1 METFLMSKLERRR
14 LEVLS
19 QVRSGKLT
27 LQKGSELLG
36 TCYRQMK
43 RIWSRYQAEGDAG
56 LVHRLR
62 GRKSNHGGDAKLRK
76 RVLSRYVK
84 QYGDYGPTLAA
95 ECLAEEGLVV
105 PVQTLRRWLL
115 AEGLWSRQRQRKQH
129 RRRRARK
136 EHLGELVQMDGS
148 HHDWFEGRRAWAVL
162 MVMIDDA
169 TGRTYAQFFEE
180 ETHLAATT
188 VFHDYALKYGLPQA
202 IYVDRAGIYRSDRE
216 PTGVEV
222 LAEKEPQ
229 TQFGQAMET
238 LQVRLILAGS
248 PQAKGRVERMNRTL
262 QDRLVKALRQRGIS
276 DLAAANKFLEEE
288 FLGPF
293 NKQFEKTPAQSA
305 DLHRVVTAT
314 LDLPRVLAVQEERV
328 VQNDWTVRWK
338 NAFFQL
344 QRDSGLQPGQR
355 VTVCDQLDGHVRL
368 FSRDRE
374 LAYGT
379 TRTEPRPPRQRVQ
392 PRSGP
397 TKSIQGLKP
406 AKRHPWRG
414 RGQPSS
420 PAPIVA
426 AVVVGVGCSAP
437 VAALPA
443 LRNPPPP
450 RYVKK
455 NPKGTFL
462 MV

>member
-1 METFLMSKLERRR
+1 METLTMSKVERRR
-14 LEVLS
+14 LEVVS
-19 QVRSGKLT
+19 QVRLKKLT

-36 TCYRQMK
+36 IGYRQMK
-43 RIWSRYQAEGDAG
+43 RLWSRYQAEGDAG

-62 GRKSNHGGDAKLRK
+62 GRKSNRRGDAKLRK

-136 EHLGELVQMDGS
+136 EHCGELVQMDGS

-162 MVMIDDA
+162 MVLIDDA
-169 TGRTYAQFFEE
+169 TGRTYARFFEE
-180 ETHLAATT
+180 ETLLAALTM
-188 VFHDYALKYGLPQA
+188 FHGYSLKYGFPQA

-216 PTGVEV
+216 PTRAEL

-229 TQFGQAMET
+229 TQFGRAMET

-262 QDRLVKALRQRGIS
+262 QDRLVKALRQKGIS
-276 DLAAANKFLEEE
+276 DLAAANKYLEEE

-293 NKQFEKTPAQSA
+293 NKKFEKTSA
-305 DLHRVVTAT
+305 KVTDLHRVVTT
-314 LDLPRVLAVQEERV
+314 KLDLPRVLAVQEERV
-328 VQNDWTVRWK
+328 VQNDWTVRWN
-338 NAFFQL
+338 NAFLQL
-344 QRDSGLQPGQR
+344 PRGSGLQPSQR
-355 VTVCDQLDGHVRL
+355 VMVCEQLDGRVRL
-368 FSRDRE
+368 FSGDRE

-379 TRTEPRPPRQRVQ
+379 TRTEARPPRQRVQ
-392 PRSGP
+392 PRGGP

-406 AKRHPWRG
+406 AKTHPWRG

-420 PAPIVA
+420 PTPVVA
-426 AVVVGVGCSAP
+426 AFGVGVGCSAP

-450 RYVKK
+450 RYV
-455 NPKGTFL
+455 
-462 MV
+462 

>member
-1 METFLMSKLERRR
+1 MEPLVMSKLERRR

-27 LQKGSELLG
+27 LRKGSELLG
-36 TCYRQMK
+36 IGYRQMK
-43 RIWSRYQAEGDAG
+43 RVWGRYQAEGDAG

-62 GRKSNHGGDAKLRK
+62 GRQSNRQGDAGLRK
-76 RVLSRYVK
+76 RVLARYVK

-136 EHLGELVQMDGS
+136 EHFGELVQMDGS

-169 TGRTYAQFFEE
+169 TGRIHARFFEE
-180 ETHLAATT
+180 ETLTAALTM
-188 VFHDYALKYGLPQA
+188 FRDYALQHGFPQA

-216 PTGVEV
+216 PTSAEI

-229 TQFGQAMET
+229 TQFGRAMEA

-248 PQAKGRVERMNRTL
+248 PQAKGRVERMNSTL
-262 QDRLVKALRQRGIS
+262 QDRLVKALRQRRVS
-276 DLAAANKFLEEE
+276 DLRGANKYLEEE
-288 FLGPF
+288 FLEPF
-293 NKQFEKTPAQSA
+293 NKKFGQPPAQAA
-305 DLHRVVTAT
+305 DLHRVVTAE
-314 LDLPRVLAVQEERV
+314 LDLPRVLAVHEERV
-328 VQNDWTVRWK
+328 VQNDWTVRWN
-338 NAFFQL
+338 NAFLQL

-355 VTVCDQLDGHVRL
+355 VTVCGQLDGRVRL
-368 FSRDRE
+368 FAGDRE

-379 TRTEPRPPRQRVQ
+379 TRTEPRPPRRQ
-392 PRSGP
+392 PQSRGVP

-406 AKRHPWRG
+406 AKKHPWRG
-414 RGQPSS
+414 RGEPSL
-420 PAPIVA
+420 PP
-426 AVVVGVGCSAP
+426 P
-437 VAALPA
+437 VAAAFGVGDGL
-443 LRNPPPP
+443 LRSGRCAPCAAQPTPTP
-450 RYVKK
+450 
-455 NPKGTFL
+455 L
-462 MV
+462 C

>member
-1 METFLMSKLERRR
+1 METLEMSKRERKR

-19 QVRSGKLT
+19 QVVSQQLT

-36 TCYRQMK
+36 IGYRQMK
-43 RIWSRYQAEGDAG
+43 RLWSRYQAEGDSG

-62 GRKSNHGGDAKLRK
+62 GRKSNRQGDAKLRK
-76 RVLSRYVK
+76 RVLARYVK

-162 MVMIDDA
+162 MVLIDDA
-169 TGRTYAQFFEE
+169 TGRTYARFFEE
-180 ETHLAATT
+180 ETLLAALTM
-188 VFHDYALKYGLPQA
+188 FHDYSLKYGFPQA

-216 PTGVEV
+216 PTSAEL
-222 LAEKEPQ
+222 LAETEPQ
-229 TQFGQAMET
+229 TQFGRAMET

-276 DLAAANKFLEEE
+276 DLAAANRFLEEE

-293 NKQFEKTPAQSA
+293 NKKFEKTPAQAA
-305 DLHRVVTAT
+305 DLHRVVTKM

-328 VQNDWTVRWK
+328 VQNDWTVRWN
-338 NAFFQL
+338 NAFLQL
-344 QRDSGLQPGQR
+344 PRGSGLQPGQR
-355 VTVCDQLDGHVRL
+355 VTVCDQLDGRVRL
-368 FSRDRE
+368 FSGDRE

-379 TRTEPRPPRQRVQ
+379 TRTEPRPQRQRVQ
-392 PRSGP
+392 PRGRP

-406 AKRHPWRG
+406 AKTHPWRG

-420 PAPIVA
+420 PTPVVA
-426 AVVVGVGCSAP
+426 ALGAGVGCSAS
-437 VAALPA
+437 VAALPT

-450 RYVKK
+450 RYV
-455 NPKGTFL
+455 
-462 MV
+462 

>member
-1 METFLMSKLERRR
+1 METFEMSRSERRR
-14 LEVLS
+14 LEVMS

-36 TCYRQMK
+36 IGYRQMK
-43 RIWSRYQAEGDAG
+43 RVWGRYQAEGDAG

-62 GRKSNHGGDAKLRK
+62 GRRSNRQGDARLRK
-76 RVLSRYVK
+76 RVLARYAK

-95 ECLAEEGLVV
+95 ESLAEEGLVV

-129 RRRRARK
+129 RRRRARR
-136 EHLGELVQMDGS
+136 EHFGELVQMDGS
-148 HHDWFEGRRAWAVL
+148 HHDWFEGRREWAVL
-162 MVMIDDA
+162 MVLIDDA
-169 TGRTYAQFFEE
+169 TGRIYAQFFEE
-180 ETHLAATT
+180 ETLTAALTM
-188 VFHDYALKYGLPQA
+188 FRDYAGKYGFPQA

-216 PTGVEV
+216 PTSAEI

-229 TQFGQAMET
+229 TQFGRAMET

-248 PQAKGRVERMNRTL
+248 PQAKGRVERMNSTL
-262 QDRLVKALRQRGIS
+262 QDRLVKALRQRRIS
-276 DLAAANKFLEEE
+276 DLGTANKFLEEE
-288 FLGPF
+288 FLEPF
-293 NKQFEKTPAQSA
+293 NRKFGKAPAEAA
-305 DLHRVVTAT
+305 DLHRVVTVE

-328 VQNDWTVRWK
+328 VQNDWTVRWN
-338 NAFFQL
+338 NAFLQL
-344 QRDSGLQPGQR
+344 QRGSGLQPGQR
-355 VTVCDQLDGHVRL
+355 LTVCAQLDGLVRL
-368 FSRDRE
+368 FAGDRE

-379 TRTEPRPPRQRVQ
+379 TRTEPAPRRRGAPPRGV
-392 PRSGP
+392 P
-397 TKSIQGLKP
+397 TKSSQGFKP
-406 AKRHPWRG
+406 AKKHPWRG
-414 RGQPSS
+414 RGAPSS
-420 PAPIVA
+420 PPPVA
-426 AVVVGVGCSAP
+426 AAIGVGVGCSAP

>member
-1 METFLMSKLERRR
+1 MEAFLMSKLERRR

-19 QVRSGKLT
+19 QVGSRQLT

-36 TCYRQMK
+36 IGYRQMK
-43 RIWSRYQAEGDAG
+43 RVWSRYQAEGDAG

-62 GRKSNHGGDAKLRK
+62 GRKSNRRGDAKLRK
-76 RVLSRYVK
+76 RVLARYVK

-129 RRRRARK
+129 RRRRSRK
-136 EHLGELVQMDGS
+136 EHCGELVQMDGS

-169 TGRTYAQFFEE
+169 TGRTYVQFFEE

-216 PTGVEV
+216 PTSAEV
-222 LAEKEPQ
+222 LAGKEPQ
-229 TQFGQAMET
+229 TQFGRALET
-238 LQVRLILAGS
+238 LQVRLILANS

-276 DLAAANKFLEEE
+276 DLATANKFLEEE

-293 NKQFEKTPAQSA
+293 NKQFEKKPAQAA
-305 DLHRVVTAT
+305 DLHRVVTAA
-314 LDLPRVLAVQEERV
+314 LDLRRVLAVQEERV

-338 NAFFQL
+338 NAFLQL
-344 QRDSGLQPGQR
+344 PRDSGLQPGQR
-355 VTVCDQLDGHVRL
+355 VTVCDQLDGRVRL
-368 FSRDRE
+368 FSGDRE

-379 TRTEPRPPRQRVQ
+379 TRTEPRPPRQRAQ

-406 AKRHPWRG
+406 AKTHPWRG

-420 PAPIVA
+420 PAPVVA
-426 AVVVGVGCSAP
+426 ALGVGVDCSAP

-443 LRNPPPP
+443 LRNPPHPVML
-450 RYVKK
+450 RRT
-455 NPKGTFL
+455 PKGHF
-462 MV
+462 